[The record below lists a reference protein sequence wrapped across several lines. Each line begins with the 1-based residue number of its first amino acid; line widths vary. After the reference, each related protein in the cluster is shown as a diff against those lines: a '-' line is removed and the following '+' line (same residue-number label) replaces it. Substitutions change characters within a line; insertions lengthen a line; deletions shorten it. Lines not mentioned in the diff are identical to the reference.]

1 MATHIQTRKAI
12 ETMRMRMTGLGGIG
26 GNMVRRLMGGGMVPD
41 DGPTQETIVATAE
54 RFRYA

>member
-1 MATHIQTRKAI
+1 
-12 ETMRMRMTGLGGIG
+12 MRMRMTGLGGIG